1 MIGKRELIVDKLL
14 KLENITKRFPGVVAL
29 DHVDL
34 AVDKGEVLALAG
46 ENGAGKS
53 TLIKIISGAYQQDEG
68 DIFLEGQKTVKLTPK
83 KAIDSGIAVIYQEL
97 SYMPFMSIAEN
108 IFLGSQPKKHGAID
122 YRSLYQKSMEIQK
135 EVGLGHLAPD
145 VKVQKLSTAER
156 QLLEIARAYAR
167 NMRILIL
174 DEPTSALNDKE
185 TQILFKQINKLK
197 SEGKAIIYISHK
209 LDEIYEICN
218 KIQIMRDGQVVHY
231 GDLKDMTKQQI
242 ISLMVGRE
250 IKDMYPISK
259 REFGADLLTARGL
272 CNDRLKDVSLCVK
285 QGEIVGLYGLMGAGC
300 PEVLESIFGIRKLTA
315 GEIEIDGKSAPIK
328 NPGAAI
334 ERGLAYTPGERKS
347 EGLML
352 SQSVLSN
359 LSMVTLKKY
368 KRGPVLNL
376 KRERE
381 AVKRWIDILRIKTPS
396 IRTLVENLSGGNQQ
410 KVILA
415 RWLDNE
421 PKVFLMNEPTK
432 GIDVGAK
439 VEIYKQIEDICKKK
453 CAVILVTAELTEIMS
468 VCDRIYVF
476 HEGHV
481 TGEFEKSQ
489 MTQEEIVKKAIGD

>member
-1 MIGKRELIVDKLL
+1 MDKLL

-29 DHVDL
+29 NQVNLEVDE
-34 AVDKGEVLALAG
+34 GEVLALAG

-68 DIFLEGQKTVKLTPK
+68 SIFLDGLKMVKMTPK
-83 KAIDSGIAVIYQEL
+83 KAIDNGIAVIYQEL

-108 IFLGSQPKKHGAID
+108 IFLGSQPKKHGVVD
-122 YRSLYQKSMEIQK
+122 YKFLYRKSMEIQK
-135 EVGLGHLAPD
+135 EVGLGHLDPD

-209 LDEIYEICN
+209 LDEIYEVCN

-231 GDLKDMTKQQI
+231 GDLENMTKQQI
-242 ISLMVGRE
+242 ISMMVGRE

-259 REFGADLLTARGL
+259 REFGADLLTVNGL
-272 CNDRLKDVSLCVK
+272 CNEKLTDVSLHVK
-285 QGEIVGLYGLMGAGC
+285 EGEIVGLYGLMGAGC
-300 PEVLESIFGIRKLTA
+300 PEVLETIFGIRKLTA
-315 GEIEIDGKSAPIK
+315 GKIEIGGKSVSVK
-328 NPGAAI
+328 NPRAAI
-334 ERGLAYTPGERKS
+334 EKGLAYTPGERKS

-352 SQSVLSN
+352 SQPVLSN
-359 LSMVTLKKY
+359 LSMVTLRKY
-368 KRGPVLNL
+368 KRGLIL
-376 KRERE
+376 DLRREKD
-381 AVKRWIDILRIKTPS
+381 AVKKWIDILRIKTPS
-396 IRTLVENLSGGNQQ
+396 IRTLVESLSGGNQQ

-421 PKVFLMNEPTK
+421 PKIFLMNEPTK

-439 VEIYKQIEDICKKK
+439 VEIYKQIEGICKKK

-468 VCDRIYVF
+468 ICDRIYVF

-481 TGEFEKSQ
+481 TGEFEKFQ